1 MQKIIVY
8 TDGASRGN
16 PGPASI
22 GVIINNAKGQ
32 VLKEYSKAIGKTT
45 NNEAEYQAAIFALK
59 KIKALFGKKKVK
71 DYDVLIKSDSQLL
84 VSQLTGK
91 YKIKESNIQKLFIQA
106 WNLMIDFGK
115 VDFEYIPREQ
125 NKLADRLA
133 NEALDGDAVNSKLF

>member
-22 GVIINNAKGQ
+22 GVIINNAKSQ
-32 VLKEYSKAIGKTT
+32 VIKEYSKTIGKTT
-45 NNEAEYQAAIFALK
+45 NNEAEYQAVIFALK
-59 KIKALFGKKKVK
+59 KVKALFGKKKIK
-71 DYDVLIKSDSQLL
+71 DYDILIKSDSQLL

-91 YKIKESNIQKLFIQA
+91 YKIKEPNIQKLFIQA
-106 WNLMIDFGK
+106 WNLMIDLGE
-115 VDFEYIPREQ
+115 VDFKHIPREQ

-133 NEALDGDAVNSKLF
+133 NEALDGNASNGKLL